1 LVLTR
6 NLKPDR
12 DTRRPTQRDVAR
24 VAGVSQATVSR
35 FFSEQGYVASET
47 VELIREAA
55 GALSYEVDPLA
66 RSLVKGESDIYA
78 LVIGTLTNPFY
89 PFALERLTSKIRSQ
103 GREVL
108 LFNAAREQDLDALL
122 PVVLKYRVRGVLIL
136 TADLSSRLALE
147 LDRRNIPAVLFNRY
161 NRVGT
166 VHSVVCDN
174 VEGGRRVADEFLN
187 AGHRKIGY
195 LGGTTGTSTNHDR
208 RKGLVDRLSERGM
221 DPLFTIEREFT
232 HGWGWEAAASIARDH
247 PDTEAVFCGDDAI
260 AMGLMD
266 GLRELDLL
274 RDRAP
279 FSIVGFDDIPSAA
292 WPAYALSTIRQPV
305 DKMIDLALTVLED
318 GTAEKKINLLS
329 GDLIRRKSF

>member
-1 LVLTR
+1 
-6 NLKPDR
+6 
-12 DTRRPTQRDVAR
+12 
-24 VAGVSQATVSR
+24 
-35 FFSEQGYVASET
+35 
-47 VELIREAA
+47 
-55 GALSYEVDPLA
+55 
-66 RSLVKGESDIYA
+66 
-78 LVIGTLTNPFY
+78 
-89 PFALERLTSKIRSQ
+89 
-103 GREVL
+103 
-108 LFNAAREQDLDALL
+108 
-122 PVVLKYRVRGVLIL
+122 LKYRVRGVLIL

-221 DPLFTIEREFT
+221 DPLFTFEREFT